1 MVTERKTLGVQP
13 LDSEVHFWRSAFGP
27 SVHKLRNAQF
37 RSNSLYH
44 NLRTLVPILVLVAV
58 WLTVIH
64 WQPGSDFHQLLS
76 KSVSVRHLL
85 LACGVSGL
93 WNLWLRLSMYE
104 MRSVRKDIYA
114 ELSRLS
120 LCSLACGSLL
130 LVGNVGRGQY
140 LLGLELGGMI
150 SLGLILTSLGLL
162 GSFLVGAA
170 LSPRILRRRAAIIV
184 GTGPRAEILRERLQG
199 QYSPFNLYGCVDDEY
214 LGEGDGDARGFYLGT
229 IDQLPDLL
237 KTNPIE
243 IVLIGLPI
251 KSKYDEI
258 QRVIDICES
267 VGVESHYMRDV
278 FNTSRA
284 RLEVGSSSS
293 QHFNVLSTLTHHP
306 KQALKRCIDVV
317 AASTLIVLTSPIML
331 VAAIAVMVS
340 SPGPILFTQQR
351 YGRHRERFP
360 MFKFRSMVVDAEK
373 QQAQLE
379 SLNDA
384 QGPVFKLKSDPRVT
398 RVGNFLRRTSIDELP
413 QLFNVVRGEMSLVG
427 PRPLTMRDVGK
438 FEETWLLRRFSVRP
452 GLTCVWQVSGR
463 SNTSFER
470 WIKQDLSYIDEW
482 SLSLDFKILLMT
494 IPAVLRGS
502 GAV

>member
-1 MVTERKTLGVQP
+1 MTIAPKTSGTQR
-13 LDSEVHFWRSAFGP
+13 LDSEMHFWRSAFGP

-44 NLRTLVPILVLVAV
+44 NLRTLVPVLVLVSV
-58 WLTVIH
+58 WLTVIQ
-64 WQPGSDFHQLLS
+64 WRPGSDFHQLLS
-76 KSVSVRHLL
+76 RSVSVRHLL

-93 WNLWLRLSMYE
+93 WNVWLRLSMYE
-104 MRSVRKDIYA
+104 MRSARKDLSA
-114 ELSRLS
+114 ELSRLAC
-120 LCSLACGSLL
+120 CSIGCGMLL
-130 LVGNVGRGQY
+130 LLGNVGRGQY
-140 LLGLELGGMI
+140 WRGFELGGMI
-150 SLGLILTSLGLL
+150 ALGLMLTSLALL
-162 GSFLVGAA
+162 GSFLIGAA
-170 LSPRILRRRAAIIV
+170 LSPRILRRRAALIV

-199 QYSPFNLYGCVDDEY
+199 QYSPFNLYGCVDDQN
-214 LGEGDGDARGFYLGT
+214 LGDEDARGFYLGT
-229 IDQLPDLL
+229 IEQLPDLL

-284 RLEVGSSSS
+284 RLEVSSSS
-293 QHFNVLSTLTHHP
+293 SHHFNVLSTLTHHP
-306 KQALKRCIDVV
+306 KQAFKRFIDVV
-317 AASTLIVLTSPIML
+317 AACTLILITSPIML
-331 VAAIAVMVS
+331 AAALAVMLS
-340 SPGPILFTQQR
+340 SPGPILFTQHR

-398 RVGNFLRRTSIDELP
+398 RVGSFLRRTSIDELP

>member
-1 MVTERKTLGVQP
+1 MTIAQKAAGSQRGDTEVNY
-13 LDSEVHFWRSAFGP
+13 WRSAFGP
-27 SVHKLRNAQF
+27 SVNKLRNAQF

-44 NLRTLVPILVLVAV
+44 NLRTLVPVLVLVSV
-58 WLTVIH
+58 WLTIIR
-64 WQPGSDFHQLLS
+64 WQPGSSFHQLLS

-104 MRSVRKDIYA
+104 MRSARKDLYA
-114 ELSRLS
+114 EVSRLCF
-120 LCSLACGSLL
+120 CSLACGMLL

-150 SLGLILTSLGLL
+150 SLGLILTSFAML
-162 GSFLVGAA
+162 GSFLIGAA
-170 LSPRILRRRAAIIV
+170 LSPRVLRRRAAIIV

-214 LGEGDGDARGFYLGT
+214 LGDDDARSFYLGT
-229 IDQLPDLL
+229 IEQLPDLL

-251 KSKYDEI
+251 KSKYDKI
-258 QRVIDICES
+258 QQVIEICES

-284 RLEVGSSSS
+284 RLEVGSRSSH
-293 QHFNVLSTLTHHP
+293 HFNVLSTLTHHP
-306 KQALKRCIDVV
+306 KQAFKRFIDIV
-317 AASTLIVLTSPIML
+317 AASALIVLTSPIML
-331 VAAIAVMVS
+331 AAAIAVMVS

-398 RVGNFLRRTSIDELP
+398 RVGSFLRRTSIDELP

-470 WIKQDLSYIDEW
+470 WIRQDLSYIDEW
-482 SLSLDFKILLMT
+482 SLSLDLKILLMT

>member
-1 MVTERKTLGVQP
+1 MSIAQKVSGNQRWE
-13 LDSEVHFWRSAFGP
+13 SEVHFWRSAFGP
-27 SVHKLRNAQF
+27 SVNKLRNAQF
-37 RSNSLYH
+37 RTNSLYH
-44 NLRTLVPILVLVAV
+44 NLRALVPVLVLVSV

-64 WQPGSDFHQLLS
+64 WQPGSDFHRLLS

-93 WNLWLRLSMYE
+93 WNVWLRLSMYE
-104 MRSVRKDIYA
+104 MRSARKDLYA
-114 ELSRLS
+114 ELSRL
-120 LCSLACGSLL
+120 LTCSIACGMLL
-130 LVGNVGRGQY
+130 LIGNVGRGQY
-140 LLGLELGGMI
+140 VLGLELGGMI
-150 SLGLILTSLGLL
+150 SLGLILTSLALL
-162 GSFLVGAA
+162 GSFLVGAV

-214 LGEGDGDARGFYLGT
+214 LGDDDARGFYLGT
-229 IDQLPDLL
+229 IEQLPDLL

-258 QRVIDICES
+258 QNVIEICES

-284 RLEVGSSSS
+284 RLEVGSRSSH
-293 QHFNVLSTLTHHP
+293 HFNVLSTLTHHP
-306 KQALKRCIDVV
+306 KQAFKRCIDIV
-317 AASTLIVLTSPIML
+317 AAGTLIVLTSPIML
-331 VAAIAVMVS
+331 AAAIAVMIS

-398 RVGNFLRRTSIDELP
+398 RVGSFLRRTSIDELP
-413 QLFNVVRGEMSLVG
+413 QLFNVLRGEMSLVG
-427 PRPLTMRDVGK
+427 PRPLTLRDVGK

>member
-1 MVTERKTLGVQP
+1 MTIARKASGTQRLE
-13 LDSEVHFWRSAFGP
+13 SEVHFWRSAFGP
-27 SVHKLRNAQF
+27 SVNKLRNAQF

-44 NLRTLVPILVLVAV
+44 NLRALVPVLVLVSV

-64 WQPGSDFHQLLS
+64 WQPGSNFHQLLS

-93 WNLWLRLSMYE
+93 WNVWLRLSMYE
-104 MRSVRKDIYA
+104 LRSARKDIYA
-114 ELSRLS
+114 ELSRLFT
-120 LCSLACGSLL
+120 CSIACGMLL
-130 LVGNVGRGQY
+130 LLGNVGRGQY

-150 SLGLILTSLGLL
+150 SLGLIITSLALL
-162 GSFLVGAA
+162 GSFLIGAA
-170 LSPRILRRRAAIIV
+170 LSPRILRKRAAIIV

-214 LGEGDGDARGFYLGT
+214 LGDDDARGFYMGT
-229 IDQLPDLL
+229 IEQLPDLL

-258 QRVIDICES
+258 QNVIEICES

-284 RLEVGSSSS
+284 RLEVSSRSS
-293 QHFNVLSTLTHHP
+293 HHFNVLSTLTHHP
-306 KQALKRCIDVV
+306 KQALKRFIDIV
-317 AASTLIVLTSPIML
+317 AASTLILLTSPVML
-331 VAAIAVMVS
+331 GAAIAVMLS

-384 QGPVFKLKSDPRVT
+384 KGPVFKLKSDPRVT
-398 RVGNFLRRTSIDELP
+398 RVGSFLRRTSIDELP

-427 PRPLTMRDVGK
+427 PRPLTLRDVGR

-470 WIKQDLSYIDEW
+470 WIRQDLSYIDEW